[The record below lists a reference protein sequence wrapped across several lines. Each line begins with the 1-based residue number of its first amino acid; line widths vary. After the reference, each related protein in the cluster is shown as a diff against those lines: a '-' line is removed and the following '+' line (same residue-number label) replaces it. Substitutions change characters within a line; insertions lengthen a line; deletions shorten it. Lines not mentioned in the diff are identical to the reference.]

1 MRDVEIED
9 LTSQF
14 FSELRDTVDVVEADL
29 LRLEDTIKGNAGLVG
44 QAEIQAAC
52 HAMEASLGAG
62 KSGSLAPKVLQ
73 DGLQLVDVL
82 RACARGES
90 ADAHREELGRLA
102 SSAPGDALV
111 AGPSRPAY
119 SAAGQAGVLSLDD
132 FRTLVRHFAPLW
144 RAEQRL
150 SGLVSAGDA
159 SARGVVVQEMGLAVL
174 DYIDAL
180 PDSLSWYR
188 SVGRYLE
195 HALNLIIMTGVDYD
209 PARFDLLHTLVLDM
223 EQGIRTEFVR
233 AAFIESVLLDDPGS
247 IGILP
252 DALAALS
259 EPSIVAISIRMPF
272 ERLARAGRTL
282 EAIREAAVDPR
293 HTVFFV
299 IDDAGETERL
309 TRSLADV
316 LGGFPVIGTSIWEG
330 LLNALAP
337 EV

>member
-1 MRDVEIED
+1 
-9 LTSQF
+9 
-14 FSELRDTVDVVEADL
+14 
-29 LRLEDTIKGNAGLVG
+29 G

-52 HAMEASLGAG
+52 HAMEASLGAE
-62 KSGSLAPKVLQ
+62 KSGSLTPEVLQ
-73 DGLQLVDVL
+73 DGLHLVDVL

-90 ADAHREELGRLA
+90 ADSHRAELARLA
-102 SSAPGDALV
+102 SSATG
-111 AGPSRPAY
+111 R
-119 SAAGQAGVLSLDD
+119 AAGMRAAAGGPEDTGVAHPARSGHAGGQTGTLSVDD
-132 FRTLVRHFAPLW
+132 LRTLVRHFAPLW
-144 RAEQRL
+144 RADQRL
-150 SGLVSAGDA
+150 SALVSPGDV
-159 SARGVVVQEMGLAVL
+159 SARCAALQDMGLAVL
-174 DYIDAL
+174 DYLDAL

-195 HALNLIIMTGVDYD
+195 HALNLVIMSGFDYD
-209 PARFDLLHTLVLDM
+209 PARFDLLHTFVLDM

-233 AAFIESVLLDDPGS
+233 AACVESVLLDDPDS

-282 EAIREAAVDPR
+282 EAIREAAADPR